1 MMKRCSDKERRKTNK
16 TNDKTIDKDMKIH
29 ARLEEKDR
37 RDWNEGIGTQR
48 EELKGDFRPSLK
60 GFHFSSR
67 QSFIA
72 NYSGLF

>member
-1 MMKRCSDKERRKTNK
+1 
-16 TNDKTIDKDMKIH
+16 MKIH

>member
-37 RDWNEGIGTQR
+37 RD
-48 EELKGDFRPSLK
+48 
-60 GFHFSSR
+60 
-67 QSFIA
+67 
-72 NYSGLF
+72 